1 MSSRH
6 SHASLVIVH
15 HLSTILLHISL
26 SDLQPAIGKEGTPDS
41 TRAFSKLTKWARTSP
56 QLAKQVASHAIR
68 TIILLAPGKD
78 NGEAGIRNTDTAT
91 YSLITIFL
99 CHIIVWA
106 FAKVATSPQK
116 LQFLE
121 TISENR
127 EITSTAFL
135 ATLKH
140 SFTFEKHG
148 KESSKTV
155 RRGFEGRNGNGE
167 EVVLFGV
174 RRRC

>member
-1 MSSRH
+1 VRL
-6 SHASLVIVH
+6 A
-15 HLSTILLHISL
+15 
-26 SDLQPAIGKEGTPDS
+26 Q
-41 TRAFSKLTKWARTSP
+41 TRAFANLTKWARTSP
-56 QLAKQVASHAIR
+56 EPAEHVVSHAIR
-68 TIILLAPGKD
+68 TIILLDPGKD
-78 NGEAGIRNTDTAT
+78 NGEGGTRNTDTVP

-106 FAKVATSPQK
+106 FAKVAASPQK
-116 LQFLE
+116 LRFLE

-155 RRGFEGRNGNGE
+155 RREFEGRNGNGE